1 MLLIAVFTKFH
12 SHIVNFCSK
21 SVQISQHEYEDD
33 SGETLA
39 NNISGMTKLVEQALQ
54 MSNVQGVHLSSRVIL
69 QFKTKI
75 WWLNVTMV
83 KAKRSGGKWFK
94 SLMSKWTSGRYFTW
108 KFKIYYSE
116 LELDKMKQLNGIL
129 VEQNRQLE
137 EDLGEERLKNVT
149 IENKLKETIAT
160 NQVNESEIS

>member
-1 MLLIAVFTKFH
+1 
-12 SHIVNFCSK
+12 
-21 SVQISQHEYEDD
+21 
-33 SGETLA
+33 
-39 NNISGMTKLVEQALQ
+39 
-54 MSNVQGVHLSSRVIL
+54 
-69 QFKTKI
+69 
-75 WWLNVTMV
+75 
-83 KAKRSGGKWFK
+83 
-94 SLMSKWTSGRYFTW
+94 MSKWTSGRYFTW